1 MFTICSKVC
10 TKFTKAP
17 ERRSFSLIKYNQI
30 SILYCNNTVIDR
42 LGNADQIF
50 LPYPI
55 YCIITH
61 LLIGNIPVVKKYV
74 TKLQN
79 DDRMDETYVTINL
92 SMKRYHIYP
101 IIKIIFCS
109 LSHTH
114 YVYFNRSF
122 LILHFATTYRLVTHL
137 SYIIIM
143 RKFLR

>member
-1 MFTICSKVC
+1 MFTIFSKSYTEFSEEDV
-10 TKFTKAP
+10 F
-17 ERRSFSLIKYNQI
+17 SFKKHNEI

-101 IIKIIFCS
+101 IIKVIFCS
-109 LSHTH
+109 ISHTD

>member
-1 MFTICSKVC
+1 MFTIFSKSY
-10 TKFTKAP
+10 TEFTNAKHN
-17 ERRSFSLIKYNQI
+17 EI

-50 LPYPI
+50 LPYPKSTI

-101 IIKIIFCS
+101 IIKIIFCR

>member
-1 MFTICSKVC
+1 MFTIFSKSY
-10 TKFTKAP
+10 TEFTNAKHN
-17 ERRSFSLIKYNQI
+17 EI

-50 LPYPI
+50 LPYPKSTI